1 MKWLIFLWPAGLWG
15 TLDFGGTLAQIGLMY
30 LLVLFS
36 YCISKD
42 VIKSSGVP
50 DRQFL
55 EQNYKFSYNNY
66 HNNQFLELTPR

>member
-1 MKWLIFLWPAGLWG
+1 M
-15 TLDFGGTLAQIGLMY
+15 LAQIGLMY
-30 LLVLFS
+30 LLVLFL

-42 VIKSSGVP
+42 VIKSCGVL

-66 HNNQFLELTPR
+66 HNIQFLELTPRYLILRTNTTIVSLQHEHSFQ